1 MTEVVASD
9 RLTTSRKIAGTEADR
24 RRPLHQLRRLRD
36 RADRP
41 PRLPGLPGCH
51 PPPAS
56 PTVRIVSL
64 MGDREGETRGDDRH
78 PIQIRAM
85 PSPAVLPTAPSPV
98 HRCGRF
104 CGQNLHLEE

>member
-41 PRLPGLPGCH
+41 PRLPGLPGFD
-51 PPPAS
+51 
-56 PTVRIVSL
+56 I
-64 MGDREGETRGDDRH
+64 
-78 PIQIRAM
+78 
-85 PSPAVLPTAPSPV
+85 LP
-98 HRCGRF
+98 R
-104 CGQNLHLEE
+104 L